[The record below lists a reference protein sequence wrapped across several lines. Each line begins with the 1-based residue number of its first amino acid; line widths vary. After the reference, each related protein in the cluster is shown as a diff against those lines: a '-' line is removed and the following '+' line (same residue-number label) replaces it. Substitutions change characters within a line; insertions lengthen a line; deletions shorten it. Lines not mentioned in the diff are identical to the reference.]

1 MKYCPFCGAVLP
13 DEKISF
19 CLECGEK
26 LSDFNLHTET
36 EKTVKKPT
44 KEKKKEKKT
53 KCKKKREPDA
63 ELFSEEPT
71 ESVSDNYDGYYDDVT
86 PKDSVMLHQG
96 LDKTMV
102 KKLVILIGCV
112 IIAITLCV
120 VALVLLS

>member
-26 LSDFNLHTET
+26 LSDLNLITET
-36 EKTVKKPT
+36 EKPVKKPK
-44 KEKKKEKKT
+44 KEEKKT

-71 ESVSDNYDGYYDDVT
+71 ETASDNYDGYYDDVT

-102 KKLVILIGCV
+102 KRLVILIGCV
-112 IIAITLCV
+112 IIAIALCV

>member
-26 LSDFNLHTET
+26 LSDLNLHTET
-36 EKTVKKPT
+36 ENPVNKPK
-44 KEKKKEKKT
+44 KEKKKP

-112 IIAITLCV
+112 IIAIALCV

>member
-1 MKYCPFCGAVLP
+1 MKYCPFCGAMLP

-26 LSDFNLHTET
+26 LTDFNLHTET
-36 EKTVKKPT
+36 EKPMKKPK
-44 KEKKKEKKT
+44 KEKKKS

-112 IIAITLCV
+112 IIAIALCV

>member
-19 CLECGEK
+19 CLECGE
-26 LSDFNLHTET
+26 NLTVLNQHTET
-36 EKTVKKPT
+36 EKPSKKAK

-53 KCKKKREPDA
+53 KCKKKREPDT

-71 ESVSDNYDGYYDDVT
+71 ETASDNYDGYYDDVT

>member
-13 DEKISF
+13 DKKISF
-19 CLECGEK
+19 CLECGE
-26 LSDFNLHTET
+26 NLTVLNQHTET
-36 EKTVKKPT
+36 EKPSKKAK
-44 KEKKKEKKT
+44 KEKKKEKKP
-53 KCKKKREPDA
+53 KCKKKREPDT

-71 ESVSDNYDGYYDDVT
+71 ETASDNYDGYYDDVT

>member
-13 DEKISF
+13 DKKISF

-36 EKTVKKPT
+36 EKPVKKPT
-44 KEKKKEKKT
+44 KKEKKP
-53 KCKKKREPDA
+53 KCKKKRKPDA

-112 IIAITLCV
+112 IIAIALCV

>member
-26 LSDFNLHTET
+26 LSDLNLHTET
-36 EKTVKKPT
+36 EKPVNKPT
-44 KEKKKEKKT
+44 KKEKKP
-53 KCKKKREPDA
+53 KCKKKRKPDA
-63 ELFSEEPT
+63 ELFGEEPT

-112 IIAITLCV
+112 IIAIALCV

>member
-19 CLECGEK
+19 CLECGE
-26 LSDFNLHTET
+26 NLTVLNKHTET
-36 EKTVKKPT
+36 EKPSKKAK
-44 KEKKKEKKT
+44 KEKKKEKKP
-53 KCKKKREPDA
+53 KCKKKREPDT

-71 ESVSDNYDGYYDDVT
+71 ETASDNYDGYYDDVT

>member
-36 EKTVKKPT
+36 EKTVKKPK
-44 KEKKKEKKT
+44 KEKKKEKKP
-53 KCKKKREPDA
+53 KCKKKREPDT
-63 ELFSEEPT
+63 ELFNEEPT
-71 ESVSDNYDGYYDDVT
+71 ETASDNYDGYYDDVT

>member
-26 LSDFNLHTET
+26 LSVLNLHTET
-36 EKTVKKPT
+36 EKPVKKPT
-44 KEKKKEKKT
+44 KKEKKP
-53 KCKKKREPDA
+53 KCKKKRKPDA
-63 ELFSEEPT
+63 ELFGEEPT

-112 IIAITLCV
+112 IIAIALCV

>member
-26 LSDFNLHTET
+26 LSDFNIHKET
-36 EKTVKKPT
+36 EKPSKKPK
-44 KEKKKEKKT
+44 KEKKKT

-63 ELFSEEPT
+63 ELFGEEPT
-71 ESVSDNYDGYYDDVT
+71 ESISDNYDGYYDDVT

-112 IIAITLCV
+112 IIAIALCV

>member
-13 DEKISF
+13 DKKISF

-36 EKTVKKPT
+36 EKPVKKPT
-44 KEKKKEKKT
+44 KKEKKP
-53 KCKKKREPDA
+53 KCKKKRKPDA

-102 KKLVILIGCV
+102 KKLVSLIGCV
-112 IIAITLCV
+112 IIAIALCV

>member
-26 LSDFNLHTET
+26 LSDFNLHMET
-36 EKTVKKPT
+36 EKTVKKPK

>member
-26 LSDFNLHTET
+26 LSDLNLHTET
-36 EKTVKKPT
+36 EKPVKKPT
-44 KEKKKEKKT
+44 KKEKKP
-53 KCKKKREPDA
+53 KCKKKRKPDA

-112 IIAITLCV
+112 IIAIALCV

>member
-26 LSDFNLHTET
+26 LADFNLRTEA
-36 EKTVKKPT
+36 EKPVKNPK
-44 KEKKKEKKT
+44 KEKKKEKKP
-53 KCKKKREPDA
+53 KFKKKREPAA
-63 ELFSEEPT
+63 ELISEELT
-71 ESVSDNYDGYYDDVT
+71 ETVSDNYDGYYDDVT

-112 IIAITLCV
+112 IIAIALCV

>member
-36 EKTVKKPT
+36 EKPSKKPK
-44 KEKKKEKKT
+44 KEKKKS

-63 ELFSEEPT
+63 ELITEELIET
-71 ESVSDNYDGYYDDVT
+71 ASDNYDGYYDDVT

-112 IIAITLCV
+112 IIAIALCV

>member
-26 LSDFNLHTET
+26 LSDLNLHTET
-36 EKTVKKPT
+36 EKPVKKPT
-44 KEKKKEKKT
+44 KKEKKP
-53 KCKKKREPDA
+53 KCKKKRKPDA
-63 ELFSEEPT
+63 ELFVEEPT
-71 ESVSDNYDGYYDDVT
+71 ETASDNYDGYYDDVT

-112 IIAITLCV
+112 IIAIALCV

>member
-36 EKTVKKPT
+36 EKTVKKQ
-44 KEKKKEKKT
+44 EKKT

-102 KKLVILIGCV
+102 KKLVSLIGCV
-112 IIAITLCV
+112 IIAIALCV

>member
-26 LSDFNLHTET
+26 LADFNLHTET
-36 EKTVKKPT
+36 EKPMKKPK
-44 KEKKKEKKT
+44 KEKKKS
-53 KCKKKREPDA
+53 KCKKKRESDT

-71 ESVSDNYDGYYDDVT
+71 ESVSDNYDGYYDDVI

-112 IIAITLCV
+112 IIAIALCV

>member
-26 LSDFNLHTET
+26 LSDFNLHTKT
-36 EKTVKKPT
+36 EKPSKKSK

-53 KCKKKREPDA
+53 KCTKKREPDA
-63 ELFSEEPT
+63 ELFSEETT

-102 KKLVILIGCV
+102 KKLVILIVCV
-112 IIAITLCV
+112 IIAIALCV

>member
-1 MKYCPFCGAVLP
+1 MKYCPFCGAMLP

-36 EKTVKKPT
+36 EKTVKKPK

-53 KCKKKREPDA
+53 KCKKKRKPDA

-71 ESVSDNYDGYYDDVT
+71 ESVSDNYDGYYDDVA
-86 PKDSVMLHQG
+86 PKDSAMLHQG
-96 LDKTMV
+96 LDKGMI
-102 KKLVILIGCV
+102 KKLAILIVCV
-112 IIAITLCV
+112 IAAIALCV
-120 VALVLLS
+120 VALVLLN

>member
-1 MKYCPFCGAVLP
+1 MLFRSKP
-13 DEKISF
+13 
-19 CLECGEK
+19 
-26 LSDFNLHTET
+26 
-36 EKTVKKPT
+36 VKKPK
-44 KEKKKEKKT
+44 KEKKKGEKSKY
-53 KCKKKREPDA
+53 KKKREPES

-71 ESVSDNYDGYYDDVT
+71 ESISDNYDGYYNDVT

>member
-26 LSDFNLHTET
+26 LSVFNLHTET
-36 EKTVKKPT
+36 EKTVKKP
-44 KEKKKEKKT
+44 KKEKREKT

-112 IIAITLCV
+112 IIAIALCV

>member
-26 LSDFNLHTET
+26 LSDLNLHTET
-36 EKTVKKPT
+36 EKPVNKPT
-44 KEKKKEKKT
+44 KKEKKP
-53 KCKKKREPDA
+53 KCKKKREPNA
-63 ELFSEEPT
+63 EPIVEEPT
-71 ESVSDNYDGYYDDVT
+71 ETVSDNYDGYYDDVT

-96 LDKTMV
+96 LDKTMM

>member
-26 LSDFNLHTET
+26 LSDLNLHTET
-36 EKTVKKPT
+36 EKPMKKPK
-44 KEKKKEKKT
+44 KEKKKS

-71 ESVSDNYDGYYDDVT
+71 ETDSDNYDGYYDDVT

-112 IIAITLCV
+112 IIAIALCV

>member
-1 MKYCPFCGAVLP
+1 MKYCPFCGVVLP

-36 EKTVKKPT
+36 EKTVKKPK
-44 KEKKKEKKT
+44 KEKKKS

-71 ESVSDNYDGYYDDVT
+71 ETASDNYAGYYDDVT

-112 IIAITLCV
+112 IIAIALCV

>member
-26 LSDFNLHTET
+26 LSDFNLHTKT
-36 EKTVKKPT
+36 EKPVKKP
-44 KEKKKEKKT
+44 KKKEKKT
-53 KCKKKREPDA
+53 KCKKKREPDT
-63 ELFSEEPT
+63 ELFSEETT
-71 ESVSDNYDGYYDDVT
+71 ESISDNYDGYYDDVT

-112 IIAITLCV
+112 IIAIALCV

>member
-26 LSDFNLHTET
+26 LSDLNLHTET
-36 EKTVKKPT
+36 EKPMKKPK
-44 KEKKKEKKT
+44 KEKKKS

-71 ESVSDNYDGYYDDVT
+71 ETASDNYDGYYDDVT

-112 IIAITLCV
+112 IIAIALCV

>member
-19 CLECGEK
+19 CLECGE
-26 LSDFNLHTET
+26 NLTALNQHTET
-36 EKTVKKPT
+36 EKPAKKPK

-71 ESVSDNYDGYYDDVT
+71 ETVSDNYDGYYADNGRAYESRYYSRAFRSFCYCCT
-86 PKDSVMLHQG
+86 GS
-96 LDKTMV
+96 
-102 KKLVILIGCV
+102 
-112 IIAITLCV
+112 
-120 VALVLLS
+120 

>member
-26 LSDFNLHTET
+26 LSDLNLHTET
-36 EKTVKKPT
+36 EKPVKKPK
-44 KEKKKEKKT
+44 KEEKKT

-71 ESVSDNYDGYYDDVT
+71 ETASDNYDGYYDDVT

-102 KKLVILIGCV
+102 KRLVILIGCV
-112 IIAITLCV
+112 IIAIALCV

>member
-26 LSDFNLHTET
+26 LSDLNLITET
-36 EKTVKKPT
+36 EKPVKNPK

-53 KCKKKREPDA
+53 KCKKKREPEA
-63 ELFSEEPT
+63 ELFGEEPT
-71 ESVSDNYDGYYDDVT
+71 ESVSDNYDGYYDDVIS
-86 PKDSVMLHQG
+86 KDSVMLHQG

-112 IIAITLCV
+112 IIAIALCV

>member
-26 LSDFNLHTET
+26 LSDLNLHTET
-36 EKTVKKPT
+36 EKPVKKPT
-44 KEKKKEKKT
+44 KKEKKP
-53 KCKKKREPDA
+53 KCKKKRKPDA
-63 ELFSEEPT
+63 ELFGEEPT

-102 KKLVILIGCV
+102 KKLVSLIGCV
-112 IIAITLCV
+112 IIAIALCV

>member
-26 LSDFNLHTET
+26 LSDLNLHTET
-36 EKTVKKPT
+36 EKPMKKPK
-44 KEKKKEKKT
+44 KEKKKSKY
-53 KCKKKREPDA
+53 KKKREPDA

-71 ESVSDNYDGYYDDVT
+71 ETASDNYDGYYDDVT

-112 IIAITLCV
+112 IIAIALCV

>member
-1 MKYCPFCGAVLP
+1 MKYCPFCGAMLP

-26 LSDFNLHTET
+26 LSDLNLHTET
-36 EKTVKKPT
+36 EKPVKKPT
-44 KEKKKEKKT
+44 KKEKKP
-53 KCKKKREPDA
+53 KCKKKRKPDA
-63 ELFSEEPT
+63 ELFGEEPT

-112 IIAITLCV
+112 IIAIALCV

>member
-26 LSDFNLHTET
+26 LADFNLHTEA
-36 EKTVKKPT
+36 EKPSKKAK

-63 ELFSEEPT
+63 ELFNEEST

-112 IIAITLCV
+112 IIAIALCV

>member
-19 CLECGEK
+19 CLECGE
-26 LSDFNLHTET
+26 NLTVLNQHTET
-36 EKTVKKPT
+36 EKPSKKAK

-71 ESVSDNYDGYYDDVT
+71 ESVSDNYDWYYDDVT
-86 PKDSVMLHQG
+86 PKDSVMPHQG

-112 IIAITLCV
+112 IIAIALCV